1 MSNKLKKRFFVGD
14 EWLYYKLYC
23 GNKISDTILTDI
35 ILPFTKKLTKK
46 GYIDKWFFVRY
57 NDPNYHIRLRIRLC
71 NTKEI
76 GFVINTF
83 NRSIKNL
90 LKSKSIWLVQ
100 IDCYDREIE
109 RYGIKTI
116 ELSEDIFWKD
126 SIEILNFL
134 SNNKSSEFKKT
145 DFSKSIFGLKLIDFY
160 LRSFELTNIEK
171 VNFTKK
177 IRDSFYEEFEITKEN
192 KKQIEIVYINN
203 KEIINSELSFFID
216 PDLTTH
222 LDLNLKEV
230 LKETKGKISS
240 DKFNYILSSY
250 IHMSLNRLFYSN
262 NRIHELVCYDV
273 LWKFYKFKL
282 YS

>member
-1 MSNKLKKRFFVGD
+1 MTNKLKKRFYVGD

-35 ILPFTKKLTKK
+35 ILPFTKKLVKK

-76 GFVINTF
+76 GFIINAF

-90 LKSKSIWLVQ
+90 LKSQSIWLVQ

-116 ELSEDIFWKD
+116 ELSEDIFYKD
-126 SIEILNFL
+126 SIEIVNFL
-134 SNNKSSEFKKT
+134 SRNKSNEFKKT

-160 LRSFELTNIEK
+160 LRSFELTDVEK

-177 IRDSFYEEFEITKEN
+177 VRDSFYKEFEITKEN

-203 KEIINSELSFFID
+203 KEIINSELSIFID
-216 PDLTTH
+216 SDLTTH
-222 LDLNLKEV
+222 LNLNLKEI
-230 LKETKGKISS
+230 LKETKGKISD

-282 YS
+282 YR